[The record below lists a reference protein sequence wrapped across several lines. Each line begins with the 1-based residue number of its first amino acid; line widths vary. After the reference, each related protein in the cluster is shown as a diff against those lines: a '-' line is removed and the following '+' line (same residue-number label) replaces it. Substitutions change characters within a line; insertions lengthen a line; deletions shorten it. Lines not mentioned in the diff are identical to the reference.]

1 MNITT
6 FSSLHALLIKVTVG
20 REDSVTSPGI
30 SVPRILPILRVNR
43 NLIEKDTSHV
53 GIRSV
58 HLRPSSGLLPLYI
71 FSVNMTV
78 PGGKKL
84 RFVRDI
90 VIVYVQHLFYGD
102 TFVI

>member
-20 REDSVTSPGI
+20 REVSVTSPGI
-30 SVPRILPILRVNR
+30 SVPRILPILRANR

-58 HLRPSSGLLPLYI
+58 HPRPSARLLPLYI
-71 FSVNMTV
+71 FSVNMAV
-78 PGGKKL
+78 PGGNKL
-84 RFVRDI
+84 WFLRDV
-90 VIVYVQHLFYGD
+90 VIVYVQHLFYSD
-102 TFVI
+102 MLVT